1 MATQCAPSGWEPNGS
16 VVASSALDPEG
27 NIVYRCNCTL
37 KIEADALQHTWSYE
51 GQTKEGRFTFEERGA
66 TWIDRR
72 HQPEPTKCVDVPD
85 AWGLFTVEHTYE
97 VPSNPAWGWR
107 TKLYER
113 PGYPYPER
121 KQHA

>member
-16 VVASSALDPEG
+16 VVASIVLDPEG

-85 AWGLFTVEHTYE
+85 AWGLFTVEHYLR
-97 VPSNPAWGWR
+97 SDI
-107 TKLYER
+107 K
-113 PGYPYPER
+113 PGLGL
-121 KQHA
+121 AN